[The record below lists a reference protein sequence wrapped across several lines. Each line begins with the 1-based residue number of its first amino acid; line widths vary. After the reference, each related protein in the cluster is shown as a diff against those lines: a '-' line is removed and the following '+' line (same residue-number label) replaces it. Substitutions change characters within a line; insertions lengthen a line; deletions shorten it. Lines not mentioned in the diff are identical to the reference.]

1 MEAEELARA
10 LIGFNTEVPPGNE
23 EPCARYLRDHIE
35 DLGIDGCVSDL
46 QVFERGRAN
55 LIVKIGPDDPGLLT
69 SGHIDVVPAGNAE
82 NWSSPAFEGRMSGG
96 RLYGRGAAD
105 MKAGVAALVKALESV
120 KSGKKLKRRLVFVAT
135 AGEEVGY
142 DGMKKLMSEERVTPR
157 DARYAVV
164 AEPTEMRVIRGHRGG
179 ITLKVT
185 FQGRSAHASRPE
197 FGINAIENCSQLIQ
211 GLSSVRKEFGALTHP
226 DLGSTI
232 ITPTVVGGGTKS
244 NVVPESCVLT
254 IDSRTI
260 PQHRNESILMAVRSL
275 VARLHR
281 VDPDFRAKVEVMYP
295 SHYLLVPKEDSFVK
309 LVEEVSGSRST
320 IAPYGTEAPFY
331 QKLGMTSIVFGP
343 GSVKQ
348 AHIADEYVSVRDVR
362 RATRI
367 YETLIRKIC
376 T

>member
-1 MEAEELARA
+1 MEVEELAQT
-10 LIGFNTEVPPGNE
+10 LIGFNTEIPPGNE

-35 DLGIDGCVSDL
+35 DLRLDGCVSDL
-46 QVFERGRAN
+46 YVFEPGRAN
-55 LIVKIGPDDPGLLT
+55 LIVRMGPEERGLLT

-82 NWSSPAFEGRMSGG
+82 NWTSPAFEGRIRAG

-120 KSGKKLKRRLVFVAT
+120 RGRKLRRRLVFVAT

-142 DGMKKLMSEERVTPR
+142 DGMKSLIR
-157 DARYAVV
+157 DKKVSPGDAKYAVV
-164 AEPTEMRVIRGHRGG
+164 AEPTEMNVIRGHRGG
-179 ITLKVT
+179 ITMKVT

-197 FGINAIENCSQLIQ
+197 LGINAIENCSHFIRE
-211 GLSSVRKEFGALTHP
+211 LSSVRRGFGAVRHS

-232 ITPTVVGGGTKS
+232 ITPTVVHGGTKS
-244 NVVPESCVLT
+244 NVVPESCMLT

-260 PQHRNESILMAVRSL
+260 PQHRNESILAAVRSL

-281 VDPDFRAKVEVMYP
+281 DDENFRAKVEVMFL
-295 SHYLLVPKEDSFVK
+295 SHHLLVPKENGFVR
-309 LVEEVSGSRST
+309 LMENVSGSGST

-331 QKLGMTSIVFGP
+331 QKLGMASVVFGP
-343 GSVKQ
+343 GSVRQ

-362 RATRI
+362 RATKI
-367 YETLIRKIC
+367 YEKLIRAIC
-376 T
+376 L